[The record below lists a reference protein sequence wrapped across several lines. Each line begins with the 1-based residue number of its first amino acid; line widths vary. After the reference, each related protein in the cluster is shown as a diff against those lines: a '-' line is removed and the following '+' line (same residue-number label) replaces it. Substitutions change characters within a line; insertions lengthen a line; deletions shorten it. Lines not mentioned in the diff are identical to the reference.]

1 MKVVREKTC
10 IKCKSK
16 RKWSDFSPCWGKTVE
31 SSFLRRVCKSCEVS
45 TPTTVDARALEREMD
60 RLLKRRVV
68 YEEKIDE
75 LNALLEERLQQ
86 VDTAKNGGGN
96 EPGDTD

>member
-1 MKVVREKTC
+1 
-10 IKCKSK
+10 
-16 RKWSDFSPCWGKTVE
+16 
-31 SSFLRRVCKSCEVS
+31 
-45 TPTTVDARALEREMD
+45 MD